1 MLRNYL
7 TIAGR
12 ALQRRPGPTVINV
25 LGLAVGL
32 AACLLIALWVRH
44 ELSYDHFHPSAAQI
58 HRIGLDLK
66 MQDQELRGPITSAP
80 LGPTLVDEMPE
91 VRRATRFSYDASV
104 GFQVD
109 GRAFTGTRV
118 VWADTSFFDVF
129 DGFEMIHGTAT
140 GALDGTETIVLT
152 ASTARRF
159 FGRTDVV
166 GETIDLND
174 SVQEITAVLADPP
187 DASHLQFDA
196 VGSGE
201 IGARAMEMWVS
212 NNWYTYVQLLPGT
225 APARL
230 QGKLDEMVERYVAP
244 QVQQFLGTSF
254 DQLEEQGARFRYYTQ
269 PLLDIHLHSNTAYE
283 FQPNGSI
290 TYVYIFSAIALF
302 LLLIACINFMN
313 LATAR
318 AAERATEVG
327 MRKALGAGRP
337 QLAGQFLGEAV
348 LTTAVATLL
357 ALALALAGIP
367 LFNQIAGSN
376 LGWTDVLDPWILLGS
391 LGLIGVVGLVAG
403 SYPALVLSRFQP
415 ATVLKSNDRHSSGGH
430 GGRLR
435 QGLVVFQFAVSIALI
450 GGTFV
455 VQQQFDYVQT
465 KQIGLDKERVA
476 VVSRAWTMG
485 EQQPV
490 FVERVRQI
498 PGVAAASAGVGLF
511 RGGMSNTVFIPDD
524 APMSTSRTINFLSA
538 SFGVVDALGIEVI
551 AGRAFD
557 PSRTSDSTAVLVN
570 QALARSMGWTD
581 PVGHRLRE
589 PSPDGK
595 AREYTVIGMVNDFH
609 YQSMHYDVEPLL
621 IRPQRAAQSIY
632 VRFAPGDPSAALAQ
646 METLWAEVNPNNP
659 IQYRF
664 LDQSYA
670 ELHRDTQRTS
680 GLFRA
685 FAGIAIIIAC
695 LGLFGL
701 ATYTVQR
708 RTREIGIRKALG
720 ASGTQIVTLLSR
732 EFVALVAIAFLVAWP
747 VAYLGMQRWLDDFAY
762 QIDLGVGVFL
772 GAGALAMSIALVT
785 IGYHTL
791 QATRVEPS
799 VSLRSE

>member
-1 MLRNYL
+1 
-7 TIAGR
+7 
-12 ALQRRPGPTVINV
+12 
-25 LGLAVGL
+25 
-32 AACLLIALWVRH
+32 
-44 ELSYDHFHPSAAQI
+44 
-58 HRIGLDLK
+58 
-66 MQDQELRGPITSAP
+66 
-80 LGPTLVDEMPE
+80 
-91 VRRATRFSYDASV
+91 
-104 GFQVD
+104 
-109 GRAFTGTRV
+109 
-118 VWADTSFFDVF
+118 
-129 DGFEMIHGTAT
+129 
-140 GALDGTETIVLT
+140 
-152 ASTARRF
+152 
-159 FGRTDVV
+159 
-166 GETIDLND
+166 
-174 SVQEITAVLADPP
+174 
-187 DASHLQFDA
+187 
-196 VGSGE
+196 
-201 IGARAMEMWVS
+201 
-212 NNWYTYVQLLPGT
+212 
-225 APARL
+225 
-230 QGKLDEMVERYVAP
+230 
-244 QVQQFLGTSF
+244 
-254 DQLEEQGARFRYYTQ
+254 
-269 PLLDIHLHSNTAYE
+269 
-283 FQPNGSI
+283 
-290 TYVYIFSAIALF
+290 
-302 LLLIACINFMN
+302 
-313 LATAR
+313 
-318 AAERATEVG
+318 
-327 MRKALGAGRP
+327 
-337 QLAGQFLGEAV
+337 
-348 LTTAVATLL
+348 
-357 ALALALAGIP
+357 
-367 LFNQIAGSN
+367 
-376 LGWTDVLDPWILLGS
+376 LLGS

-465 KQIGLDKERVA
+465 KQLGLDKERVA